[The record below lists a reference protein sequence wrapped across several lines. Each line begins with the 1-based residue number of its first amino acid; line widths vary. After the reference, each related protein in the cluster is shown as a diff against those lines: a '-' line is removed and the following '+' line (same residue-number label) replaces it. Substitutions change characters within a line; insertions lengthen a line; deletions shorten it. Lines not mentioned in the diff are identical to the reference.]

1 MCSIYEEPSDV
12 PMSEEVS
19 EDELATAEQELLEAR
34 ATYTVR
40 RKAVGTVLMT
50 EPSLK
55 AVHGK
60 ATSAAERALF
70 RLINQRDVL
79 SVVHESLHASQR
91 ATLRELSSLE
101 VENRRIHETNRGLV
115 RRLLDLTE
123 PEGSWREQLDDPE
136 LQGQLDAL
144 EREQRQSQARWD
156 VIKNVVSAVVVGSG
170 VDWTD
175 ERLSELVLDE

>member
-1 MCSIYEEPSDV
+1 
-12 PMSEEVS
+12 MSEGS
-19 EDELATAEQELLEAR
+19 EDELATAEHELLEAR

-60 ATSAAERALF
+60 ATSTAERALF

-79 SVVHESLHASQR
+79 SVVHESLHAAQT
-91 ATLRELSSLE
+91 ATIRELSSLE
-101 VENRRIHETNRGLV
+101 VENRRVHETNRELA

-136 LQGQLDAL
+136 LQGQLEAL
-144 EREQRQSQARWD
+144 EREQRQSQAQWA
-156 VIKNVVSAVVVGSG
+156 VMKNIVSAVVVGSG

-175 ERLSELVLDE
+175 ERLTGLVLDD